1 MNKALI
7 VFFLSIVSLGFGQ
20 TNTFS
25 PYSIYGLGEP
35 TRSATT
41 AMASMGHA
49 SIALINPT
57 SINPQ
62 NPASYTDV
70 NRPAFNFDLKDEILT
85 LSNNSSSSSS
95 NSFAIQNFSFAFPII
110 NDYKK
115 FKRRAGLS
123 FGLTPYSNMGYNL
136 FSIDNIPDL
145 GDVEYRFFGE
155 GGINALHIGTGVD
168 ILANKKRTNVL
179 SAGVNGNY
187 MFGTISK
194 NRVTQ
199 FGSAAAASNLYRESN
214 TEISDVDWN
223 AGIRFAH
230 IDTLIRKTMMPDSSF
245 KYEKSLA
252 LLSIGAIVRPGTDL
266 TTFSERL
273 EYSFSDSFT
282 RPNIIDTL
290 LASNIRGVTKT
301 PLTFGVGISA
311 NFDNKWTLSA
321 DLTQTMWSK
330 LEIDGANAGLND
342 SRRLSLGA
350 ELIPEYDTKS
360 LTSYMRIVRYR
371 AGFSFEQTMLNI
383 SGSQPLRYG
392 VSFGLG
398 FPLRIASG
406 STSMFNIGAEVAQ
419 RRTPGLNLSENFF
432 NIHAGFTITPN
443 RYDQWFAK
451 RKFD

>member
-1 MNKALI
+1 MNKVLTI
-7 VFFLSIVSLGFGQ
+7 IFFAITSLGFAQ

-35 TRSATT
+35 SRSTTT

-57 SINPQ
+57 SINPL

-70 NRPAFNFDLKDEILT
+70 NRPAFNFDFKDEILT
-85 LSNNSSSSSS
+85 LSNNTSSSSS

-123 FGLTPYSNMGYNL
+123 FGLTPFSNMGYNL
-136 FSIDNIPDL
+136 YSIENIPDL

-155 GGINALHIGTGVD
+155 GGINALHVGTGFD
-168 ILANKKRTNVL
+168 ILANEKRTNVL

-187 MFGTISK
+187 MFGTLSK

-199 FGSAAAASNLYRESN
+199 FSSSAAASNLYRESN
-214 TEISDVDWN
+214 AEISDIDWN

-230 IDTLIRKTMMPDSSF
+230 IDTITRKTMLADSS
-245 KYEKSLA
+245 YRYDESIA
-252 LLSIGAIVRPGTDL
+252 LFSIGAVIRPGTDL

-282 RPNIIDTL
+282 SPNIIDTL
-290 LASNIRGVTKT
+290 LASNSRGVTST
-301 PLTFGVGISA
+301 PLYFGIGFSA

-321 DLTQTMWSK
+321 DVGQTMWSK
-330 LEIDGANAGLND
+330 LEIDGVNAGLND
-342 SRRLSLGA
+342 ARRLSLGA

-360 LTSYMRIVRYR
+360 MSAYMRVIRYR
-371 AGFSFEQTMLNI
+371 AGFNFEQTMLNI
-383 SGSQPLRYG
+383 AGSQPLRYG
-392 VSFGLG
+392 ISFGLG
-398 FPLRIASG
+398 LPLRIASG
-406 STSMFNIGAEVAQ
+406 STSMFNVGAEVAQ